1 MRLKSFLRVLTFHL
15 EVEMARKSLVEREK
29 LKIKLV
35 SKFADKRAQLKEAQR
50 TATTFEER
58 MEAQRELQKLP
69 RRSNPNRVVRR
80 CALTGRPKGVYRK
93 FGLSRSKLRELAMSG
108 KLPGVKKSSW

>member
-1 MRLKSFLRVLTFHL
+1 
-15 EVEMARKSLVEREK
+15 MARKSLVEREK

-58 MEAQRELQKLP
+58 MEAQESFKNYQGGPIQIELLGD
-69 RRSNPNRVVRR
+69 VH
-80 CALTGRPKGVYRK
+80 
-93 FGLSRSKLRELAMSG
+93 
-108 KLPGVKKSSW
+108 

>member
-1 MRLKSFLRVLTFHL
+1 MKLKSFLLDLISHL
-15 EVEMARKSLVEREK
+15 EVKMARKSLVEREK

-35 SKFADKRAQLKEAQR
+35 DKFAQKRSSLKEAQR
-50 TATTFEER
+50 KATTFEER
-58 MEAQRELQKLP
+58 MDAQRELQKLP